1 MNARRTVVI
10 AAGLVVLLAA
20 LWIGATVAM
29 NVGFDWSL
37 G

>member
-1 MNARRTVVI
+1 MNACRMVVI
-10 AAGLVVLLAA
+10 AAALVVLLAA

-29 NVGFDWSL
+29 NVGIDWSL